1 MSRKFWIAL
10 LAAAL
15 VLGGI
20 VLLSLLSSDSVGGG
34 IDDDTS
40 VDTPPVRD
48 YGQGDD
54 GFDQDD
60 PASFDQDAND

>member
-10 LAAAL
+10 AAAAL

-20 VLLSLLSSDSVGGG
+20 ALLSLVRSDSIGDD
-34 IDDDTS
+34 IADDTT

-48 YGQGDD
+48 LGSQIDGMDD
-54 GFDQDD
+54 AEDFDQDYD
-60 PASFDQDAND
+60 D